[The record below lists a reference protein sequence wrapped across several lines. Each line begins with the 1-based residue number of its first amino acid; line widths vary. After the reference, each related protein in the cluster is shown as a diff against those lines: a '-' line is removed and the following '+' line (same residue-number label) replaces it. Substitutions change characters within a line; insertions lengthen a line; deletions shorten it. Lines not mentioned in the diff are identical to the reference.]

1 MEYAVP
7 GICNRTVAVS
17 SGYLTI
23 VFAVASAAPA
33 KNPEMDSSIVVVVV
47 VVVGVVVAAVATLIT
62 LPPDIQFELFSAVV
76 DAIDTAGRVVIVV
89 DAAVDG
95 VAIPEVRSGAT
106 ANVRRKPDRDIPFE
120 FWRIV

>member
-33 KNPEMDSSIVVVVV
+33 KNPETDSSIVVVVDV
-47 VVVGVVVAAVATLIT
+47 VVVAAAVVIA
-62 LPPDIQFELFSAVV
+62 PPDIQFEVFNAVV
-76 DAIDTAGRVVIVV
+76 DAI
-89 DAAVDG
+89 AAVDE
-95 VAIPEVRSGAT
+95 VAIPEVRNGAT
-106 ANVRRKPDRDIPFE
+106 TNARRKPDRDIPFE